1 MSKITSYEDLSAWQ
15 KAHALVLEVYKI
27 TNTFPQHELFSL
39 TSQLRRASISVPSNI
54 VEGFGRWTDKEKIR
68 FYNIAQAS
76 LKETHYQLRLA
87 HDLQYFDTITTR
99 TQADE
104 VNRLISGLI
113 KGLNANGANSP
124 S

>member
-1 MSKITSYEDLSAWQ
+1 MAKSTCFSFRYYTITQ
-15 KAHALVLEVYKI
+15 
-27 TNTFPQHELFSL
+27 TFPKHELFSL
-39 TSQLRRASISVPSNI
+39 TSQLRRAAISVPSNI

-87 HDLQYFDTITTR
+87 HDLQYTDTITAR
-99 TQADE
+99 NNANE

-113 KGLNANGANSP
+113 KGLISHEPNTS